1 MRVGP
6 HNGVLV
12 ALQEDQEKTQVHI
25 LANNTL
31 CCNKARR
38 PWPDATTTVRDFLAS
53 ISHPDKSL
61 SLSDFCNSG
70 RKLTKARLES
80 NSKFKFPSEAS
91 IGVGRPGRSEDLHA
105 LGI

>member
-53 ISHPDKSL
+53 ISNPDKSL
-61 SLSDFCNSG
+61 SLSDFFNSG
-70 RKLTKARLES
+70 RKLTKASWSLIQSSSSRLRPALEWGDQG
-80 NSKFKFPSEAS
+80 EAR
-91 IGVGRPGRSEDLHA
+91 ICML
-105 LGI
+105 